1 MVEAKRIS
9 ADWRCPVVVA
19 ATGPSLTEEV
29 AARVRRARWPEE
41 KVRVIAVNDAYR
53 RLPYADIL
61 YACDER
67 WWRVHIDHVRATF
80 HGERWTTH
88 GQGEHSGNSKD
99 GMPADW
105 GVQFV
110 HGKDGTGFSTDPDVL
125 HYGQNSGFQALN
137 MALLKGATKVILV
150 GFDMG
155 GRGHF
160 FGDHPAPLHNR
171 TDYKAFL
178 PPFREAAKGC
188 RVPIVVAT
196 PGSALDCWPHV
207 TLEDALADDRLR
219 RDRPEPEAR
228 TA

>member
-1 MVEAKRIS
+1 LVEAKRIS
-9 ADWRCPVVVA
+9 AEWACPVVVA

-41 KVRVIAVNDAYR
+41 RVRVVAVNDAYR

-67 WWRVHIDHVRATF
+67 WWRVHIESVRSMF

-88 GQGEHSGNSKD
+88 ENGKDSSNGKD
-99 GMPADW
+99 GMPAEW
-105 GVQFV
+105 NVSCV
-110 HGKDGTGFSTDPDVL
+110 LGKDGRGFSTDPGL
-125 HYGQNSGFQALN
+125 IHYGQNSGFQAINL
-137 MALLKGATKVILV
+137 AILKGATRIILV

-160 FGDHPAPLHNR
+160 FGDHPDPLHNR
-171 TDYKAFL
+171 TDYRAFL
-178 PPFREAAKGC
+178 PTFQEAARTC
-188 RVPIVVAT
+188 RVPILNAT
-196 PGSALDCWPHV
+196 PGSALDCWPRV
-207 TLEDALADDRLR
+207 TLEEALADDRLC